1 MKIQVIPSDK
11 TIVLD
16 GVVVHPCTHVDL
28 SWIPSDV
35 HGMFFDTTKGKGF
48 VEYNE
53 DAVDGNGD
61 KKWGEEITEIGIWQ
75 QAVTDHANEQT
86 LAASAY
92 EAARNHLQEVKDY
105 RNALLSWSDW
115 TQGNDSPLSS
125 SKKTEWAT
133 YRQALRD
140 LPETIES
147 DSNLTSKALADNH
160 SHSSWPTKPL

>member
-16 GVVVHPCTHVDL
+16 GVAVHPCTNVDL

-35 HGMFFDTTKGKGF
+35 HGMFFDTTAGKGF
-48 VEYNE
+48 IEYNE

-75 QAVTDHANEQT
+75 QAVTDHADEQT
-86 LAASAY
+86 LAAAAY
-92 EAARNHLQEVKDY
+92 EAARDHLAEVKDY
-105 RNALLSWSDW
+105 RNAQLIWSDW
-115 TQGNDSPLSS
+115 TRLDDISIAAD
-125 SKKTEWAT
+125 KKVEWAT

-140 LPETIES
+140 LPATIAA
-147 DSNLTSKALADNH
+147 DANLTAKALADDH
-160 SHSSWPTKPL
+160 SHSSWPTKPS